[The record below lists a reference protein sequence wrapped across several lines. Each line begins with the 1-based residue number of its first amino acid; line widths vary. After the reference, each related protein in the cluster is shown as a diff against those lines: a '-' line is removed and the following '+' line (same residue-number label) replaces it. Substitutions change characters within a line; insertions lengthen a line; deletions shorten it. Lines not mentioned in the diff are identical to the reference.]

1 MPSQTG
7 MAGTRGPAN
16 APVRAAHFF
25 AAGGVTLNVELLRNC
40 PPRAYTSVKSFCSKL
55 TFMRAVIAVFV
66 ITLAVVWDAGQNNG
80 HYIRS
85 VSSGVYQTMRA
96 IGIL

>member
-1 MPSQTG
+1 
-7 MAGTRGPAN
+7 
-16 APVRAAHFF
+16 
-25 AAGGVTLNVELLRNC
+25 
-40 PPRAYTSVKSFCSKL
+40 
-55 TFMRAVIAVFV
+55 MRAVIAVFV